1 MFSDEIREKILN
13 KEELQKLDLVTL
25 SLVIHAIEEV
35 LEEVEDDK
43 QSLSDNT
50 YDE

>member
-1 MFSDEIREKILN
+1 MFSEEVREKILS

-35 LEEVEDDK
+35 LEEVDDDK